1 MFSSS
6 DDDASL
12 TLKTYKKKTNLT
24 QMDQNRK
31 DLNHLDQNQTD
42 LNQTESN
49 QQQIWITLTLEYFG

>member
-24 QMDQNRK
+24 QMDQNHMV
-31 DLNHLDQNQTD
+31 LNHMDQNQIDQNQTD
-42 LNQTESN
+42 SN
-49 QQQIWITLTLEYFG
+49 SQKIWITLTLEYFG